1 MAEGISTISG
11 SIAKRAYGAGTKVDG
26 GLGPEISPS
35 NGQNTFAAMVRESAS
50 NSMDVLRNA
59 DMMTERGLKGEV
71 PVQSVIE
78 ATMAAEATLT
88 TVVAVR
94 DKLVQAYQEI
104 VRMPL

>member
-1 MAEGISTISG
+1 MAEGISPITGGIAKKAYGIGSSIEGGIGPERISG
-11 SIAKRAYGAGTKVDG
+11 
-26 GLGPEISPS
+26 
-35 NGQNTFAAMVRESAS
+35 NGQGTFAEMVRQSTTNA
-50 NSMDVLRNA
+50 MDVVRNA

-78 ATMAAEATLT
+78 ATMAAEATLS